1 MNKACT
7 NALAVFA
14 QHGGILRTSDALRA
28 GIHPRTLYSLR
39 DQGALS
45 AFARGFYRRTDLAPL
60 GEPDLVAV
68 ARRIPE
74 AVVCLVSA
82 LVVHRL
88 TTQIPHEIQIA
99 LPRSAYRPVQSHP
112 PLRIFHF
119 SGKAMTA
126 GIDIRNSDGTPIRI
140 FSAEKTLADIFKF
153 RHRLGLDL
161 ALEALQTY
169 RRRRT
174 KNLQAVL
181 EYARICRVERV
192 MRPYLEM
199 SAV

>member
-1 MNKACT
+1 MNTACT

-14 QHGGILRTSDALRA
+14 RHGGILRTRDALRA
-28 GIHPRTLYSLR
+28 GIHPRTLYALR
-39 DQGALS
+39 DQGAIS

-60 GEPDLVAV
+60 GEPDLIAV
-68 ARRIPE
+68 ARRIPD

-88 TTQIPHEIQIA
+88 TTQVPHEVQIA
-99 LPRSAYRPVQSHP
+99 LPRSAYRPVQGRP

-119 SGKAMTA
+119 SGKAMTT
-126 GIDIRNSDGTPIRI
+126 GIETRNSDGTPIRI

-153 RHRLGLDL
+153 RHRLGLDI
-161 ALEALQTY
+161 ALEALRTY

-174 KNLQAVL
+174 ANLQTVL
-181 EYARICRVERV
+181 EFARVCRVERV
-192 MRPYLEM
+192 MRPYLET
-199 SAV
+199 STA